1 MQTNYLKYFVDVAR
15 LGTAAAAASANYMT
29 PQGISRS
36 LSVLESELGCKLFER
51 QSNKM
56 ALSEYGQRILP
67 IAIRMLNVQTDMERS
82 VLDVRELTNKA
93 SKLGVVAYLANV
105 AFDSGFIWPMTNE
118 FEGLF
123 ANTRLVQCNNA
134 EVLQNLLQ
142 ENHRDDEVALGLF
155 CFFSPFE
162 RENQNAIASLE
173 ENGFVYQQYL
183 VSYDMA
189 VVSQHSKLSGKKT
202 ISRADMLSHPLIA
215 SNDDIAKVLER
226 LYGEDAV
233 SMVTSDS
240 GFRFSMVER
249 NLGISVVPAFSQ
261 ILSYGDFGEFHGV
274 KAVPLKEP
282 YYLEIGFAAKR
293 EVHDNE
299 YVKEF
304 FQRLTSFYSQFTD
317 TPYISLAS
325 SDLTMR
331 NDGSAS
337 GNNNEAV
344 LRTAAERYG
353 LTKRE
358 EETLEMLMADA
369 STSFIAEQLG
379 TALSTVKSHE
389 YSIYSKM
396 DVHSHGELTLLL
408 DEIAKGEDDLQSRQ

>member
-56 ALSEYGQRILP
+56 VLSEYGQRILP
-67 IAIRMLNVQTDMERS
+67 IAIRMLNVQMDMERS
-82 VLDVRELTNKA
+82 VVDVRELTDKA
-93 SKLGVVAYLANV
+93 SNLGVVAYLANV

-183 VSYDMA
+183 ASYDMA
-189 VVSQHSKLSGKKT
+189 VVSQHSRLSDRKT
-202 ISRADMLSHPLIA
+202 ISRADMRSHPLIA
-215 SNDDIAKVLER
+215 SNDDIAKVLKR

-240 GFRFSMVER
+240 GFRLSMVER

-261 ILSYGDFGEFHGV
+261 ILSYSRFGESHEV

-293 EVHDNE
+293 EVHGNE

-304 FQRLTSFYSQFTD
+304 FKRLTSFYSQFTD
-317 TPYISLAS
+317 TPYISLVS
-325 SDLTMR
+325 SDITML
-331 NDGSAS
+331 DAGSAS
-337 GNNNEAV
+337 KKHDEAV
-344 LRTAAERYG
+344 ARAIAERYG

-358 EETLEMLMADA
+358 HETLEMLMTDA
-369 STSFIAEQLG
+369 STSSIAEQLG
-379 TALSTVKSHE
+379 TAQSTVKSHI
-389 YSIYSKM
+389 YSIYGKL
-396 DVHSHGELTLLL
+396 DVHSHGELIMLV
-408 DEIAKGEDDLQSRQ
+408 DEAAKGEGNTRSQG